1 MQMQVF
7 EIHKSLGLFWVREYD
22 FHDMD
27 GEKEI
32 ITHGP
37 FMDARD
43 AWIEC
48 DKPENWRV
56 MFN

>member
-1 MQMQVF
+1 MQVF